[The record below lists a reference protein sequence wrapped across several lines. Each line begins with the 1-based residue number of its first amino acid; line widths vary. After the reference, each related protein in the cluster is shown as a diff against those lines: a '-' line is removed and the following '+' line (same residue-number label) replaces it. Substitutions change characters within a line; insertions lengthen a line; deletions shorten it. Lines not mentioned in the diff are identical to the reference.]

1 MHFERNEVKLYIKV
15 FNEWKL
21 HNFLWD
27 WEKGR
32 GKQLLKIDGVVNG
45 FSKGIKLA
53 CFFIRIQAIYFNYH
67 SFSFIPLDN

>member
-32 GKQLLKIDGVVNG
+32 GKQLLKIDGVVYL
-45 FSKGIKLA
+45 KGNQTCMLL
-53 CFFIRIQAIYFNYH
+53 H
-67 SFSFIPLDN
+67 SNTSYLFQLSQF

>member
-32 GKQLLKIDGVVNG
+32 GKQLVKIDGVVYGSQRESNLHVAS
-45 FSKGIKLA
+45 FEYKL
-53 CFFIRIQAIYFNYH
+53 FISIITVLALF
-67 SFSFIPLDN
+67 P